1 MKRVFAVLLAST
13 ALVASPAAANNSG
26 GAWTPEPGDVIEFDV
41 LRKGKPFGSHSV
53 TFGEDSDGRLT
64 ARTDVLLKAGLGP
77 ITVFKYE
84 LDATEVWQDGQLVSL
99 NGEVNDDGKEGKVT
113 ATRTGT
119 ELDVDGTEFDGQVTA
134 SIIPSS
140 HWNFAATQATE
151 LLSTEDGEILD
162 VSVSEQG
169 KETII
174 AAGEEVEATRY
185 LLDSDIDVTLWYDE
199 AGRWLKLAFEA
210 RGQNIEYVLAKPY

>member
-13 ALVASPAAANNSG
+13 VLVATPAAAKNSD

-113 ATRTGT
+113 ATRTGS

>member
-1 MKRVFAVLLAST
+1 MKRVIAVLLAST
-13 ALVASPAAANNSG
+13 VLVASPAAAKNSG
-26 GAWTPEPGDVIEFDV
+26 GAWTPEPGDVIEFEV
-41 LRKGKPFGSHSV
+41 LRKGKPFGFHSV

-113 ATRTGT
+113 ATRTGS

>member
-1 MKRVFAVLLAST
+1 MKRTLAVLFAST
-13 ALVASPAAANNSG
+13 ALIVSPAAAKNSG

-53 TFGEDSDGRLT
+53 TFGEDSNGRLT

-99 NGEVNDDGKEGKVT
+99 NGEVNDDGKEGQVT
-113 ATRTGT
+113 AMRAGS
-119 ELDVDGTEFDGQVTA
+119 ELDVDGTQFNGQVTA

-169 KETII
+169 KEVIV

-210 RGQNIEYVLAKPY
+210 RGQDIEYVLTKPY

>member
-1 MKRVFAVLLAST
+1 MKRTLAVLFAST
-13 ALVASPAAANNSG
+13 AMIASPAAAKNSG

-53 TFGEDSDGRLT
+53 TFGEDSNGRLT

-84 LDATEVWQDGQLVSL
+84 LDATEVWQNGQLVSL
-99 NGEVNDDGKEGKVT
+99 NGEVNDDGKEGQVT
-113 ATRTGT
+113 ATRAGN
-119 ELDVDGTEFDGQVTA
+119 ELNVDGTQFEGRVAT

-169 KETII
+169 KEVIV

-210 RGQNIEYVLAKPY
+210 RGQDIEYVLTKPY

>member
-1 MKRVFAVLLAST
+1 MKRTLAVLFAST
-13 ALVASPAAANNSG
+13 AMIASPAAAKNFG
-26 GAWTPEPGDVIEFDV
+26 GGWTPEPGDVIEFDV

-53 TFGEDSDGRLT
+53 TFGEDSNGRLT

-84 LDATEVWQDGQLVSL
+84 LDATEVWQNGQLVSL
-99 NGEVNDDGKEGKVT
+99 NGEVNDDGKEGQVT
-113 ATRTGT
+113 ATRAGN
-119 ELDVDGTEFDGQVTA
+119 ELNVDGTQFDGRVAA

-169 KETII
+169 KEVIV

-210 RGQNIEYVLAKPY
+210 RGQDIEYVLTKPY

>member
-1 MKRVFAVLLAST
+1 MKRTLAVLFAST
-13 ALVASPAAANNSG
+13 AMIASPAAAKNSG

-53 TFGEDSDGRLT
+53 TFGEDSNGRLT

-84 LDATEVWQDGQLVSL
+84 LDATEVWQNGQLVSL
-99 NGEVNDDGKEGKVT
+99 NGEVNDDGKEGQVT
-113 ATRTGT
+113 ATRAGN
-119 ELDVDGTEFDGQVTA
+119 ELDVDGTQFDGRVTA

-140 HWNFAATQATE
+140 HWNFAATKATE

-169 KETII
+169 KEVIV
-174 AAGEEVEATRY
+174 AAGEEVEAARY

-210 RGQNIEYVLAKPY
+210 RGQDIEYVLTKPY